1 MRYTA
6 ILARMPA
13 MSEAVIQIDNLKK
26 AYRSG
31 LRRTEVVA
39 IKNLSLTVKQGTIV
53 AFVGPNGAGKTT
65 TMHSILGFLKT
76 DGGTIRLF
84 GKPAGS
90 TALRRRIGY
99 QCEIFYTYPFYTA
112 KQALRYYGRLSGM
125 TKEALTLAIPKQ
137 LERLGLEDAA
147 NRKASSFSKGMMQ
160 RLGLAQALLHQPEL
174 LILDEPASGLDPV
187 GRKVVLDI
195 IREERSR
202 GRTVFL
208 SSHILADVERTCDEV
223 IMIRQGEVVFSDQL
237 TSFGTHAQDW
247 AIEVG
252 GFNDGIRGQLGTGVQ
267 ILSINGDTAILLCSS
282 SEKRELLKRLLALPV
297 EIGTVQRNRV
307 GSLEDTYMKYVGES
321 E

>member
-1 MRYTA
+1 
-6 ILARMPA
+6 
-13 MSEAVIQIDNLKK
+13 MSEAVIQIENLKK

-65 TMHSILGFLKT
+65 TIQSILGFLKT
-76 DGGTIRLF
+76 DAGSIRLF

-90 TALRRRIGY
+90 TTLRHRIGY

-112 KQALRYYGRLSGM
+112 KQALRYYGQLSGM
-125 TKEALTLAIPKQ
+125 TQEALAVAIPKQ
-137 LERLGLEDAA
+137 LERLGLDDAA
-147 NRKASSFSKGMMQ
+147 NRKASGFSKGMMQ
-160 RLGLAQALLHQPEL
+160 RLGLAQALLHQPEV

-195 IREERSR
+195 IREEKAR

-208 SSHILADVERTCDEV
+208 SSHILADVERICDEV
-223 IMIRQGEVVFSDQL
+223 IMIRQGEVVFSEQL
-237 TSFGTHAQDW
+237 GSFGTHAEDW
-247 AIEVG
+247 EIEVS
-252 GFNDGIRGQLGTGVQ
+252 GFNDGIRGQLGPQAQ
-267 ILSINGDTAILLCSS
+267 ILSVNGDTTILLCSS
-282 SEKRELLKRLLALPV
+282 SGKRELLKTLLALPV
-297 EIGTVQRNRV
+297 EIGTVQRHRAA
-307 GSLEDTYMKYVGES
+307 SLEDTFMKYVGKS